1 MLESSPTSTAPLYL
15 GEDAVGAPVPRDAA
29 TVQVVVG
36 DCDVLHPLAATLE
49 EAVVADVGED
59 VPLDH
64 HLGALG
70 DQQARHGGVGD
81 LAVGHT
87 HV

>member
-1 MLESSPTSTAPLYL
+1 MPPCDPT
-15 GEDAVGAPVPRDAA
+15 AVK
-29 TVQVVVG
+29 VVVG
-36 DCDVLHPLAATLE
+36 DCDVLDLLVATLQ

-59 VPLDH
+59 VPLDP

-70 DQQARHGGVGD
+70 DQQAGHGGVGD
-81 LAVGHT
+81 LAVGHN

>member
-1 MLESSPTSTAPLYL
+1 MESSPTSSAPLCL
-15 GEDAVGAPVPRDAA
+15 GEDTVGAPVPRDAA

-36 DCDVLHPLAATLE
+36 DCDVLNPLAATLQ

-70 DQQARHGGVGD
+70 DQEASHGGVGD
-81 LAVGHT
+81 LAVAHS